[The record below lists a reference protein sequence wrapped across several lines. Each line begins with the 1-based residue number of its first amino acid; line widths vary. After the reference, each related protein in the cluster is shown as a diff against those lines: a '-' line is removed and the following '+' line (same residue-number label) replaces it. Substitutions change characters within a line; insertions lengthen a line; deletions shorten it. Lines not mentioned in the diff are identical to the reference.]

1 MSSLAIYL
9 NDLGH
14 EVCGSD
20 TNEYFY
26 TENELRN
33 RSIEIHDYDASNVT
47 NDYIYIIGLSINKEN
62 EEFSEILNRNLEYY
76 FYNEFI
82 SEFIDKK
89 IIAVSGT
96 HGKTTTAHI
105 MKELSN
111 CSCIIG
117 CGEGLGNDSEYLILE
132 ACEYKNTFLSY
143 SPELLVIQN
152 MDFDHPDFFKNQMQ
166 VINSFQQMANRANKV
181 LINGDLKDSD
191 KIVHKCK
198 ITYGFNEKNDYRI
211 IIISTN
217 ESGYTILLKGNN
229 LCRMLKCNLFGVHN
243 IYNYVGA
250 YLSCILLDIKIYHKG
265 KLTLPS
271 RRMTKYKYGNAI
283 LIDDYAHHPT
293 AINALYS
300 SLKLEY
306 RNIPINVIFQS
317 HTYSR
322 TLQFKK
328 DFKKALKKFNKVFL
342 LDVFPSAREK
352 YDFKLQRKVDFY
364 FRTFKKF
371 NINDFKLID
380 KNEEKVWVFL
390 GAGRSNEIIEL
401 LQNEN
406 DDVMKI

>member
-1 MSSLAIYL
+1 MSSLGIYL

-33 RSIEIHDYDASNVT
+33 RSIEIYNYDANNIT
-47 NDYIYIIGLSINKEN
+47 NDFIYIIGLSINKEN

-89 IIAVSGT
+89 IVAVSGT

-117 CGEGLGNDSEYLILE
+117 CGEGVGNDSKYLILE

-152 MDFDHPDFFKNQMQ
+152 MDFDHPDFFKNKKQ
-166 VINSFQQMANRANKV
+166 VISSFQKMADRSKKV

-191 KIVHKCK
+191 KIFHKCK
-198 ITYGFNEKNDYRI
+198 YTYGFNEKNDFKI

-243 IYNYVGA
+243 IYNYIGA
-250 YLSCILLDIKIYHKG
+250 YLACILCDIKIYRKG

-271 RRMTKYKYGNAI
+271 RRMTKYIYGRTI
-283 LIDDYAHHPT
+283 LIDDYAHHPNE
-293 AINALYS
+293 INALYN

-328 DFKKALKKFNKVFL
+328 DFKKVLKKFNKVFM
-342 LDVFPSAREK
+342 LDVFPSSRES
-352 YDFKLQRKVDFY
+352 YNAKLQRKIDFY
-364 FRTFKKF
+364 FRCFEKF
-371 NINDFKLID
+371 NINDIKKID
-380 KNEEKVWVFL
+380 KNKENIWIFL

-406 DDVMKI
+406 NDVMKI